1 MSGFQ
6 IVDGGRLRELRRE
19 RMLSQTELAVIV
31 GTTQAT
37 VSALERGD
45 RQAQP
50 RTVRRLADVLG
61 VEPAELVK
69 K

>member
-1 MSGFQ
+1 
-6 IVDGGRLRELRRE
+6 
-19 RMLSQTELAVIV
+19 MLSQTELAVIV

>member
-6 IVDGGRLRELRRE
+6 IVDGDRLRALRRE